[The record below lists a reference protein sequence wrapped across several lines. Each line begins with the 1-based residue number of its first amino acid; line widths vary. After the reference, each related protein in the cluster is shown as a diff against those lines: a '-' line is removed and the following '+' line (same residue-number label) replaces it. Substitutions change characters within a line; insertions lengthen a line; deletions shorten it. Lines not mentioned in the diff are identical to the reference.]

1 MKTDTNLTKLLEIL
15 SEAQKS
21 GLDVSE
27 LKKQVEKAISNAK
40 EDKIRIVLMGAFSDG
55 KTTAI
60 AGVLGKELPNMK
72 IDIAESSDELTHYE
86 VNSLGK
92 DFEIVDTPGLF
103 GTKEREYEGSNV
115 RYSDITRNYLSQAHV
130 ILYVTNAVNP
140 IKDSHSQILHWVL
153 RDLGKLNNTIFV
165 INKMDEAGYDLSDDV
180 DFARGE
186 KIKKE
191 NLISRLDNI
200 IKLKDSEKKA
210 LNVICIAANPNGRG
224 LKNFWFTKPDIYKKR
239 SRIENL
245 RRCIDNVA
253 KGLDK
258 QSAIQNVNGSTIK
271 DVVRNYLAINNNYI
285 QKRSTPLE
293 EYQIQKSNIEKKL
306 SRLRTDALTRKKE
319 LGDELSTQN
328 ALITE
333 EIDSASQKTF
343 ESIIRKYIGS
353 DGSRLN
359 EIINNIFSEYAEQ
372 NKSAYIRSNI
382 ESDFKQLNQLTQTT
396 LKWSSNVLKNAK
408 VSSETIKTIRDII
421 MPSFKFKPWGA
432 VKAAKWFGRITTV
445 LGIALEAITWYQKRK
460 KEKEF
465 EKAKVDLK
473 TSVNNAFEEARAI
486 INTEEKYFNALAP
499 GIIEGRKYLNELTN
513 SMKKIE
519 KELEQADS
527 LYYKLRNW
535 YGADIEDVE
544 YTEIKY

>member
-1 MKTDTNLTKLLEIL
+1 MNTNTNLDKLQEIL
-15 SEAQKS
+15 AEAQKS

-115 RYSDITRNYLSQAHV
+115 RYSDITRKYLSQAHV

-239 SRIENL
+239 SRIDIL
-245 RRCIDNVA
+245 RQCIDTVA

-258 QSAIQNVNGSTIK
+258 QSANKNVSDSTIK
-271 DVVRNYLAINNNYI
+271 DVVRNYLAINYNFK
-285 QKRSTPLE
+285 QSKKAPLE
-293 EYQIQKSNIEKKL
+293 EFK
-306 SRLRTDALTRKKE
+306 DRKKE
-319 LGDELSTQN
+319 AERKLTILTTDVQARKGELDDEL
-328 ALITE
+328 ADKKAVIIE
-333 EIDSASQKTF
+333 EIKSASQKSF
-343 ESIIRKYIGS
+343 ESVIDKYIGS
-353 DGSRLN
+353 DGGRLY
-359 EIINNIFSEYAEQ
+359 EIINDIFTKYSEQ

-382 ESDFKQLNQLTQTT
+382 ESDFEQLNELTQST
-396 LKWSSNVLKNAK
+396 LKWGSNVLKNAK
-408 VSSETIKTIRDII
+408 VSSDTVKTIRNII
-421 MPSFKFKPWGA
+421 APSFKFKPWGA

-445 LGIALEAITWYQKRK
+445 IGVAIEVFTWWQRHK

-465 EKAKVDLK
+465 QKAKGDLTK
-473 TSVNNAFEEARAI
+473 SVKDAFKEASAL
-486 INTEEKYFNALAP
+486 INPDENYFNALAP
-499 GIIEGRKYLNELTN
+499 GIIEGRKYLEELTN

>member
-1 MKTDTNLTKLLEIL
+1 
-15 SEAQKS
+15 
-21 GLDVSE
+21 
-27 LKKQVEKAISNAK
+27 
-40 EDKIRIVLMGAFSDG
+40 
-55 KTTAI
+55 
-60 AGVLGKELPNMK
+60 
-72 IDIAESSDELTHYE
+72 
-86 VNSLGK
+86 
-92 DFEIVDTPGLF
+92 
-103 GTKEREYEGSNV
+103 
-115 RYSDITRNYLSQAHV
+115 
-130 ILYVTNAVNP
+130 
-140 IKDSHSQILHWVL
+140 
-153 RDLGKLNNTIFV
+153 
-165 INKMDEAGYDLSDDV
+165 MDEAGYDLSDDV

-200 IKLKDSEKKA
+200 IQLKDSEKKA

-245 RRCIDNVA
+245 RQSIDTVA

-465 EKAKVDLK
+465 EKAKKDITQSVD
-473 TSVNNAFEEARAI
+473 NAFKEARAI

>member
-359 EIINNIFSEYAEQ
+359 EIINNIFSEYA
-372 NKSAYIRSNI
+372 
-382 ESDFKQLNQLTQTT
+382 
-396 LKWSSNVLKNAK
+396 
-408 VSSETIKTIRDII
+408 
-421 MPSFKFKPWGA
+421 
-432 VKAAKWFGRITTV
+432 
-445 LGIALEAITWYQKRK
+445 
-460 KEKEF
+460 
-465 EKAKVDLK
+465 
-473 TSVNNAFEEARAI
+473 
-486 INTEEKYFNALAP
+486 
-499 GIIEGRKYLNELTN
+499 
-513 SMKKIE
+513 
-519 KELEQADS
+519 
-527 LYYKLRNW
+527 
-535 YGADIEDVE
+535 
-544 YTEIKY
+544 